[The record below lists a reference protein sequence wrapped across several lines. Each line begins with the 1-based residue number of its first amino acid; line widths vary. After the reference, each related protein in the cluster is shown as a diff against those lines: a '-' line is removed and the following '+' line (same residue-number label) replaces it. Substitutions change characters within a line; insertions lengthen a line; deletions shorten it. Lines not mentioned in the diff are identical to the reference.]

1 MADRY
6 QNRPLPADHNYDRG
20 DDPLG
25 PAPGESDPL
34 AELAR
39 LIGQNDPFAGM
50 GRANQQ
56 VPPRAAA
63 RETYQPPAPVDDGT
77 AAGPPPWMQRAT
89 RQEAPQQDYLREDD
103 PSQNYSGQDYPSQDY
118 ASQDYQSQD
127 YPSSVHPLQRYAA
140 PQAAPEQHYDQPFAD
155 ADHEPDPSRYDDA
168 LYGQLDTGAQQ
179 AQHDPAYPEDPY
191 GYRDSYGDG
200 AEDQVQKRRGGIVT
214 VAVVLALAVVGT
226 GAAFAYRSYVGSPR
240 SGEPPIIR
248 ADTAPTKIIPATADG
263 TTKVP
268 DRLAAGDGAEKMVP
282 REEAP
287 VDVNA
292 RSAAQSGPRVVFPP
306 LNQNA
311 NPPSAASV
319 APGAL
324 PPANASNGTLPSN
337 EPHRIKT
344 FSVRGDQPDGAAA
357 SAPAALPPGA
367 KPVPA
372 ARAAAPA
379 ARSPS
384 AANASATAP
393 LSLAPG
399 APPAPEPRTQ
409 IAANTPTQIA
419 PSAAPAS
426 GGYLVQVSSQR
437 NEADAQASYR
447 SLQGKFPSVLGSRSP
462 VIKRADLGEKGVYYR
477 AMVGPFG
484 SPDEASQFCG
494 SLKSAGGQC
503 VVQRN

>member
-6 QNRPLPADHNYDRG
+6 QNRPLPADDNYHRG
-20 DDPLG
+20 DDMLG
-25 PAPGESDPL
+25 PGPGESDPL

-39 LIGQNDPFAGM
+39 LIGQTDPFAGM
-50 GRANQQ
+50 GRANQP

-63 RETYQPPAPVDDGT
+63 HESYQPPVDDG
-77 AAGPPPWMQRAT
+77 AVAGPPPWMQRAT
-89 RQEAPQQDYLREDD
+89 RQEAPQQDYLHEEEPGED
-103 PSQNYSGQDYPSQDY
+103 Y
-118 ASQDYQSQD
+118 QD

-140 PQAAPEQHYDQPFAD
+140 PLAAPEQDYDQPFAD

-191 GYRDSYGDG
+191 GYQDGYGDG
-200 AEDQVQKRRGGIVT
+200 AEDQVRKRRGGIVT
-214 VAVVLALAVVGT
+214 VVVVLALAVVGT

-240 SGEPPIIR
+240 TGEPPIIK
-248 ADTAPTKIIPATADG
+248 ADTAPTKIIPATTDG
-263 TTKVP
+263 TSKVP
-268 DRLAAGDGAEKMVP
+268 DRLAAGDGTEKIVP

-324 PPANASNGTLPSN
+324 PPAGASNGTLPNN

-344 FSVRGDQPDGAAA
+344 FSVRGDQPDGGVAAA
-357 SAPAALPPGA
+357 AAVQPPAT
-367 KPVPA
+367 KP
-372 ARAAAPA
+372 APA
-379 ARSPS
+379 ARVALPVARSP
-384 AANASATAP
+384 ATATASANAP

-399 APPAPEPRTQ
+399 APPAAVAAPEPRTQ

-419 PSAAPAS
+419 PSTSATSGGAG

-437 NEADAQASYR
+437 NEADAQASYK
-447 SLQGKFPSVLGSRSP
+447 SLQGKFPSVLGSRAP